1 MRIVI
6 AGAGEVGSHLA
17 KMLSSSSE
25 TNNITVLDSN
35 PERLETLAGTTD
47 VLTVEGDPSSIEKLK
62 EAGAEKADLFIAVS
76 PAALQDVN
84 IVSAL
89 LAKNLGA
96 KKVAARINNEEYMKA
111 ENRLLFTSL
120 GIDLLFYPEK
130 VAAEEIS
137 ELMKHTASTEFMD
150 FAQGKLQMMVFKLDD
165 GASLIGKRPS
175 DFSGTYK
182 DLPFRVV
189 AISRNGKT
197 IIPHTDTKLKMN
209 DLIFMITKKE
219 GVNELMRYTGKPN
232 IKINS
237 MMILGGGKIGEFV
250 AASAARTTSNIKL
263 IELKKDRCTELSEKF
278 DNILVVNG
286 DGRNS
291 DFLIEEGIKDYDS
304 FVAVTSNTET
314 NILACMIA
322 KRFGVPKTI
331 AEVENIEYIQ
341 LAKGMGV
348 DAVINKKLIT
358 AGRIFKLTLSSK
370 VRNVK
375 YLSGTEAEVIE
386 YIVNPESKITT
397 APLKE
402 LDFPKDAIIGGLVR
416 GKESIIAVGSTRIM
430 PYDKVAV
437 FALPHAVKEVDKF
450 FN

>member
-1 MRIVI
+1 MKIVI

-35 PERLETLAGTTD
+35 PERLEALSGTTD

-62 EAGAEKADLFIAVS
+62 EAGADRADLFIAVS

-84 IVSAL
+84 IVSSL

-96 KKVAARINNEEYMKA
+96 KKVAARINNQEYMKA

-137 ELMKHTASTEFMD
+137 ELLKHSASTEFMD
-150 FAQGKLQMMVFKLDD
+150 FAQGKLQMIVFKIDD

-175 DFSGTYK
+175 DFSGMYK
-182 DLPFRVV
+182 ELPFRVV
-189 AISRNGKT
+189 AISRNGRT

-219 GVNELMRYTGKPN
+219 GVSELMSYTGKPN

-237 MMILGGGKIGEFV
+237 LMILGGGKIGEFV
-250 AASAARTTSNIKL
+250 AASAIKTTPNIKI
-263 IELKKDRCTELSEKF
+263 IELRRERCTELSEKF
-278 DNILVVNG
+278 NNILVVNG

-291 DFLIEEGIKDYDS
+291 DFLIDEGIKDYDA

-322 KRFGVPKTI
+322 KRFGVMKTI

-375 YLSGTEAEVIE
+375 YLSGT
-386 YIVNPESKITT
+386 
-397 APLKE
+397 
-402 LDFPKDAIIGGLVR
+402 
-416 GKESIIAVGSTRIM
+416 
-430 PYDKVAV
+430 
-437 FALPHAVKEVDKF
+437 
-450 FN
+450 

>member
-1 MRIVI
+1 MKIVI

-25 TNNITVLDSN
+25 SNNITVLDSN
-35 PERLETLAGTTD
+35 TERLEALAGTTD

-62 EAGAEKADLFIAVS
+62 QAGADKADLFIAVS
-76 PAALQDVN
+76 PAAMQHVN
-84 IVSAL
+84 IVSSL
-89 LAKNLGA
+89 LAKNIGA
-96 KKVAARINNEEYMKA
+96 KKVAARINNEEYMRA

-130 VAAEEIS
+130 VAAEEIC
-137 ELMKHTASTEFMD
+137 ELMKHTASAEFMD
-150 FAQGKLQMMVFKLDD
+150 FAQGKLQMIVFKLDD

-175 DFSGTYK
+175 DFSGTYE

-189 AISRNGKT
+189 AISRNGLT

-219 GVNELMRYTGKPN
+219 GVNELIQFTGKPN
-232 IKINS
+232 IRINS
-237 MMILGGGKIGEFV
+237 LMILGGGKIGEFV
-250 AASAARTTSNIKL
+250 AARTSRTTPNIKL

-278 DNILVVNG
+278 NNILVVNG

-291 DFLIEEGIKDYDS
+291 DFLIDEGIKDYDA

-322 KRFGVPKTI
+322 KRFGVMKTI

-386 YIVNPESKITT
+386 YIVNPESKITS

-402 LDFPKDAIIGGLVR
+402 LDFPKDAIIGGLIR
-416 GKESIIAVGSTRIM
+416 GKESIIAVGSTQIM

>member
-1 MRIVI
+1 
-6 AGAGEVGSHLA
+6 
-17 KMLSSSSE
+17 
-25 TNNITVLDSN
+25 
-35 PERLETLAGTTD
+35 
-47 VLTVEGDPSSIEKLK
+47 
-62 EAGAEKADLFIAVS
+62 
-76 PAALQDVN
+76 
-84 IVSAL
+84 
-89 LAKNLGA
+89 
-96 KKVAARINNEEYMKA
+96 MKA

-137 ELMKHTASTEFMD
+137 ELLKHSASTEFMD
-150 FAQGKLQMMVFKLDD
+150 FAQGKLQMIVFKIDD

-175 DFSGTYK
+175 DFSGMYK
-182 DLPFRVV
+182 ELPFRVV
-189 AISRNGKT
+189 AISRNGRT

-219 GVNELMRYTGKPN
+219 GVSELMSYTGKPN

-237 MMILGGGKIGEFV
+237 LMILGGGKIGEFV
-250 AASAARTTSNIKL
+250 AASAIKTTPNIKI
-263 IELKKDRCTELSEKF
+263 IELRRERCTELSEKF
-278 DNILVVNG
+278 NNILVVNG

-291 DFLIEEGIKDYDS
+291 DFLIDEGIKDYDA

-322 KRFGVPKTI
+322 KRFGVMKTI

-386 YIVNPESKITT
+386 YIVNPESKITG

-402 LDFPKDAIIGGLVR
+402 LDFPKDAIIGGVIR
-416 GKESIIAVGSTRIM
+416 GKESIIAVGSTQIM

>member
-1 MRIVI
+1 
-6 AGAGEVGSHLA
+6 
-17 KMLSSSSE
+17 
-25 TNNITVLDSN
+25 
-35 PERLETLAGTTD
+35 
-47 VLTVEGDPSSIEKLK
+47 
-62 EAGAEKADLFIAVS
+62 
-76 PAALQDVN
+76 
-84 IVSAL
+84 
-89 LAKNLGA
+89 
-96 KKVAARINNEEYMKA
+96 
-111 ENRLLFTSL
+111 
-120 GIDLLFYPEK
+120 
-130 VAAEEIS
+130 
-137 ELMKHTASTEFMD
+137 
-150 FAQGKLQMMVFKLDD
+150 
-165 GASLIGKRPS
+165 
-175 DFSGTYK
+175 
-182 DLPFRVV
+182 
-189 AISRNGKT
+189 
-197 IIPHTDTKLKMN
+197 
-209 DLIFMITKKE
+209 MITKKE